1 MCFTYFYII
10 KIDCII
16 YLFCYLQMLFINYNL
31 DNIPVIKQICKDIL
45 GGFIATRNN
54 FNINDEGNLL
64 TDYIRDAICRKSKSE
79 KDNAIKSM
87 SKIYD
92 DAYYKILMEKMGDYY
107 DISEPLLIICDNI
120 IKYRYEEIFLYGWE
134 DNIYGIWSRKKML
147 EDYKICPC
155 NSKYL

>member
-1 MCFTYFYII
+1 
-10 KIDCII
+10 
-16 YLFCYLQMLFINYNL
+16 MLFVNYNL
-31 DNIPVIKQICKDIL
+31 DNIPVIKQICKDIFGAFL
-45 GGFIATRNN
+45 LTRTQ

-64 TDYIRDAICRKSKSE
+64 TDYIRDVISRKSKLD

-120 IKYRYEEIFLYGWE
+120 IKYRYDDIYAYGWE
-134 DNIYGIWSRKKML
+134 NNIYGIWSRKKMI
-147 EDYKICPC
+147 EDYNKAGCD
-155 NSKYL
+155 SKYL